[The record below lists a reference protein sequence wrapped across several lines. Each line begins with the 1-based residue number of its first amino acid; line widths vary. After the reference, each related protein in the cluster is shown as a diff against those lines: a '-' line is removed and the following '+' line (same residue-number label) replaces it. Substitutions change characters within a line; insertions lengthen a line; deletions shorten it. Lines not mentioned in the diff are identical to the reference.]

1 MLMQLHLQLDFIAY
15 RIDLLVTLHNM
26 LNDCTERIYNTYS

>member
-1 MLMQLHLQLDFIAY
+1 MLMQLHLQLDFNAY
-15 RIDLLVTLHNM
+15 GIDLLVTLQM